1 MHANAVARLVGSFPI
16 VIPPAPGLLCA
27 TGDLVAD
34 FRDEFTRTFIRTV
47 DSTSGAE
54 ILKILEELG
63 AEAKDWMRR
72 EGIPEERRIY
82 SFNVDMRYYR
92 QGYEIP
98 IEITLEQLA
107 ESGITF
113 LVQRFNQIHEQF
125 YGFQMEGTPCEIVN
139 LRAVGLGK
147 VSQLH
152 FPQGTAG
159 KSSDSSHAVVDQHEV
174 FFEGKRVQT
183 NIYDRDQLKV
193 SNELTGP
200 AIITEFD
207 STTVVLSGYQA
218 QVDAQLNIL
227 ITPRSSS

>member
-1 MHANAVARLVGSFPI
+1 MLEGSE
-16 VIPPAPGLLCA
+16 
-27 TGDLVAD
+27 AD
-34 FRDEFTRTFIRTV
+34 
-47 DSTSGAE
+47 
-54 ILKILEELG
+54 
-63 AEAKDWMRR
+63 
-72 EGIPEERRIY
+72 
-82 SFNVDMRYYR
+82 
-92 QGYEIP
+92 
-98 IEITLEQLA
+98 
-107 ESGITF
+107 
-113 LVQRFNQIHEQF
+113 HEQF
-125 YGFQMEGTPCEIVN
+125 DGFHMEGTPCEIVN

-147 VSQLH
+147 VPQLH

-218 QVDAQLNIL
+218 QVDAQFNIL